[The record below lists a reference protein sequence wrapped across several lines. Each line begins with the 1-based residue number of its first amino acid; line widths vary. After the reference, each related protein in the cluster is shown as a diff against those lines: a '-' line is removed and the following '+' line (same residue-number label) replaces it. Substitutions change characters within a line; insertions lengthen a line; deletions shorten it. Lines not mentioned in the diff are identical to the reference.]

1 MTDTEE
7 IPAYPMARAAGCPFD
22 PPTKLSELQRTAPV
36 SRVRLWDGSTP
47 WLLTRHDDVRAALRD
62 PRVSADPK
70 RPGYPHTTEGSK
82 ARLQREE
89 TFVTM
94 DDPRHAEHRRLL
106 TSEFVLKRVEELRP
120 RIQEIVDGLID
131 EMLAGPNPT
140 DLVRS
145 FALRVPALV
154 IAEWLGVPYADRELF
169 YRNIDV
175 THSTQSDQ
183 RQMLTAAAAMREY
196 VTELVERR
204 SAEPGD
210 DVLSRLVIDN
220 FRTGRMDAE
229 QVARL
234 AMPLVVGGI
243 GTTVHM
249 ITLGT
254 VALLAHPDQLAALR
268 ANDDPQFLTNAVEEI
283 LRYLTITHL
292 GRRRVAT
299 EDLEI
304 GGQLIRAGEG
314 IISATDIANRDD
326 SAFPDADRLDLN
338 RRGARHHLAFSD
350 GPHRCLGQPL
360 ARMELQVVYG
370 TLYRRIP
377 SLALAAPL
385 RDLDFMVDTALYR
398 VRELPVTW

>member
-1 MTDTEE
+1 MTNTEE
-7 IPAYPMARAAGCPFD
+7 IPAYPMARAAGCPID
-22 PPTKLSELQRTAPV
+22 PPAKLSELQRTAPV

-94 DDPRHAEHRRLL
+94 DDPEHAAYRRLL

-145 FALRVPALV
+145 FALRVPAMV

-175 THSTQSDQ
+175 THSTQSNQ
-183 RQMLTAAAAMREY
+183 QQMLTAAAAMREY
-196 VTELVERR
+196 VTDLVERKN
-204 SAEPGD
+204 AEPAD
-210 DVLSRLVIDN
+210 DVLSRLAV
-220 FRTGRMDAE
+220 
-229 QVARL
+229 QLARL

-254 VALLAHPDQLAALR
+254 VALLEHPDQLDALR
-268 ANDDPQFLTNAVEEI
+268 ANDDPQLLANAVEEI

-304 GGQLIRAGEG
+304 GGQRIRAGEG

-326 SAFPDADRLDLN
+326 SAFPDADTLDL
-338 RRGARHHLAFSD
+338 RRGSARHHLAFSD

-377 SLALAAPL
+377 SLALATPL
-385 RDLDFMVDTALYR
+385 RELDFMPDTALYR
-398 VRELPVTW
+398 VRDLPVTW

>member
-7 IPAYPMARAAGCPFD
+7 IPAYPMARVTGCPFD
-22 PPTKLSELQRTAPV
+22 PPTKLTELQHTAPV

-47 WLLTRHDDVRAALRD
+47 WLLTRHEDVRAALRD

-106 TSEFVLKRVEELRP
+106 TSEFVLKKIEELRP
-120 RIQEIVDGLID
+120 RVQEIVDGLID

-145 FALRVPALV
+145 FALRVPAMV
-154 IAEWLGVPYADRELF
+154 IAEWLGVPYADRDLF

-175 THSTQSDQ
+175 THSTHSDQ

-196 VTELVERR
+196 VTDLVERR
-204 SAEPGD
+204 NAEPGD
-210 DVLSRLVIDN
+210 DVLSRLIIEN
-220 FRTGRMDAE
+220 FRTGRLDAE
-229 QVARL
+229 QLARL
-234 AMPLVVGGI
+234 SMPLVVGGI

-254 VALLAHPDQLAALR
+254 VALLAHPDQLAELR
-268 ANDDPQFLTNAVEEI
+268 SNDDPQFLTNAVEEI

-304 GGQLIRAGEG
+304 GGQLIHAGEG

-326 SAFPDADRLDLN
+326 SAFPEADRLDL
-338 RRGARHHLAFSD
+338 RRTGARHHLAFSD

-377 SLALAAPL
+377 SLALATPISE
-385 RDLDFMVDTALYR
+385 LDFMVDTALYR
-398 VRELPVTW
+398 VRELPVAW